1 MSIQELK
8 HRLSTAKKAAGE
20 IPQNFWWALLQ
31 VATELQVDS
40 SIHKLQELREIL
52 QDYSIPAAL
61 RRILYKRH
69 YHPGCAEDLKIRAQY
84 ELYLVELVDEVQ
96 EMHEELYRM
105 VELECPYTFWAVANT
120 VLNENE
126 IRFTKESKLRAFLK
140 AFNNKPELSLL
151 QKLDQDISTDDLSD
165 LSRLAYWFCYFYE
178 NPLLHTDR
186 IKVAYLFSSE
196 QAEFIS
202 TAIKNNHFPREVYDQ
217 CKQIKNQEIKDNPR
231 LAKKW
236 DNMVCFASQI
246 KKGMH
251 YYYCTLDRNNRPS
264 YALWSESKEDKR
276 RFKKGLCFFSAD
288 AAKNWADGMI

>member
-31 VATELQVDS
+31 VITELQIQREDS
-40 SIHKLQELREIL
+40 LLQALETVLKK
-52 QDYSIPAAL
+52 YPPPAAVYKL
-61 RRILYKRH
+61 LYEDY
-69 YHPGCAEDLKIRAQY
+69 YHPGCTEDSKIRAQY
-84 ELYLVELVDEVQ
+84 ELYLVELVDDVQ

-140 AFNNKPELSLL
+140 AFNNKPELTLL

-251 YYYCTLDRNNRPS
+251 YYYCTLDRDNRPG

-288 AAKNWADGMI
+288 AAKNWTDGMI